1 MLHKIA
7 LILCVAAVPFATAA
21 VADSHSTDDETAC
34 RRDAVHFCRG
44 MSEDYQ
50 VRDCLV
56 SQKLKISHRCRT
68 VLESHGL

>member
-1 MLHKIA
+1 
-7 LILCVAAVPFATAA
+7 
-21 VADSHSTDDETAC
+21 
-34 RRDAVHFCRG
+34 